1 MAKKFR
7 VGRALH
13 PLATSRFANSPFTEK
28 QPNGYL
34 SYRSHIWSDTDP
46 ARTGMLPFVFEQGF
60 GYERYADY
68 MLDVPM
74 YFVYREGRYIDAAG
88 LSFRDFLK
96 GELSNLPGEKP
107 TLDDWNDHLS
117 TAFPEVRLKTF
128 LEMRGRSEGKTAE
141 LQSLMRISYAVF
153 CWKKKTNK

>member
-7 VGRALH
+7 VGLALQ
-13 PLATSRFANSPFTEK
+13 PLATALFANSPFTEK

-96 GELSNLPGEKP
+96 GELSILHGEKP
-107 TLDDWNDHLS
+107 TLADRNDHMLND
-117 TAFPEVRLKTF
+117 RIGD
-128 LEMRGRSEGKTAE
+128 MRGKAGPVRVG
-141 LQSLMRISYAVF
+141 LGGWRIHKN
-153 CWKKKTNK
+153 KKKNNQK